1 MSRSWSDWF
10 IFQVKS
16 DLREKMTSLDDVWG
30 LMFLSPE
37 KQAILDSAT
46 QLSENIIKKKDAVIE
61 ERSELIEQLHAEIE
75 DLRAQIKE
83 ERRITRSILDILKDT
98 NQN

>member
-46 QLSENIIKKKDAVIE
+46 QLSETIIKKKDAV
-61 ERSELIEQLHAEIE
+61 IEQLHAEIE
-75 DLRAQIKE
+75 DLKAQIKE
-83 ERRITRSILDILKDT
+83 ERRITRSILEKLNT
-98 NQN
+98 E